1 MKKNKLLNKIR
12 KDITPQIREK
22 VIKATNKKIK
32 ENGDRSK

>member
-22 VIKATNKKIK
+22 VIKTTNKKIK
-32 ENGDRSK
+32 ENEDKSK